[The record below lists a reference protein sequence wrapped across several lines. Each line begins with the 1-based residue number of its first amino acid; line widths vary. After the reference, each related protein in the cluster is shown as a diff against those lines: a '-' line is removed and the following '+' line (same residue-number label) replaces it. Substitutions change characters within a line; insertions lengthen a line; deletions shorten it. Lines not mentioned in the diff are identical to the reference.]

1 MRRGGWAS
9 YKRDVREGRLERWLE
24 EAIWGG
30 ILILV
35 VAVPLAMSP
44 AFLDMYRP
52 PKLFLSQA
60 LILFL
65 LLLTLLQGIVEGR
78 LELPLTPL
86 SLPALALLSATILS
100 LAKALDIYAGIEEA
114 FRLLTFILFFHL
126 TARSLRS
133 QAQLDR
139 FFACSA
145 VATSF
150 VAVYGLLQAK
160 GIDFITLE
168 RPFVPV
174 STLGNTGFAAE
185 YLIASVP
192 ILLMAASNSHGWRRL
207 LFRGSFLLAFAHL
220 LLTKSRGGW
229 VALTIA
235 LATMSLLG
243 RKGSGARG
251 QGSVKKRLMVIMA
264 LGGMAFILTLLFPGL
279 WGQTLQRAASI
290 FDPSDPP
297 NRVRLLIWGSTLKM
311 IAENP
316 LFGVGAGNYE
326 LVYPLYRTVEEW
338 RLSTRFVVG
347 EAHNDYLQITAEM
360 GLLGLG
366 SFLWL
371 LANLL
376 RTAFRLASF
385 SEEGIRRRGIGLF
398 GALVALL
405 IYAFFGF
412 PLRNPASA
420 LSFWLLSGLLSKIE
434 VLARE
439 RPLRSIRVSIGF
451 AWAVAIPLF
460 ALASVLVFGQLL
472 AELHLKRM
480 KLLILQGKETEA
492 RAEYV
497 KAIRRYF
504 PLLYTQELRAKAFND
519 QRMLPTAAEA
529 YRAALKGRPDDPRLH
544 ADLGAIY
551 GEMGRFGEAEA
562 SLREALK
569 LDPGLGEAWEN
580 LGNVHLLQER
590 YLEAA
595 EAYEEAAKKGRGS
608 SAELR
613 RKLGLARRLA
623 GERTKAPEP

>member
-1 MRRGGWAS
+1 MQ
-9 YKRDVREGRLERWLE
+9 ENRLERWLE

-52 PKLFLSQA
+52 PKLFFSQA
-60 LILFL
+60 LILLL
-65 LLLTLLQGIVEGR
+65 LLLTLLQGIVRGR

-86 SLPALALLSATILS
+86 SLPALALLLATILS

-114 FRLLTFILFFHL
+114 FRLFTLILLLHL
-126 TARSLRS
+126 AARSLRG

-139 FFACSA
+139 LFTLASL
-145 VATSF
+145 ATSL
-150 VAVYGLLQAK
+150 VAFYGILQAK
-160 GIDFITLE
+160 GIDFLKLE
-168 RPFVPV
+168 RPFIPV

-185 YLIASVP
+185 YLITTIP
-192 ILLMAASNSHGWRRL
+192 LILVAFDLARGPWRKGL
-207 LFRGSFLLAFAHL
+207 LGGSLFLAFAHL
-220 LLTKSRGGW
+220 FLTKSRGGW

-235 LATMSLLG
+235 LTVMGLLG
-243 RKGSGARG
+243 RKGPKARG
-251 QGSVKKRLMVIMA
+251 QEAVKKRLMVITA
-264 LGGMAFILTLLFPGL
+264 LGGMALLLTLLFPGL
-279 WGQTLQRAASI
+279 LSQTLKRAASI

-311 IAENP
+311 IAQNP

-326 LVYPLYRTVEEW
+326 LVYPHFRTVEEW
-338 RLSTRFVVG
+338 RLSTRLVVG
-347 EAHNDYLQITAEM
+347 EAHNDYLQIAAEL

-366 SFLWL
+366 SFLWF

-376 RTAFRLASF
+376 KGAFRLAS
-385 SEEGIRRRGIGLF
+385 STEEGVRRRGIGLF

-405 IYAFFGF
+405 IYAFFAF
-412 PLRNPASA
+412 PLQNPTSA
-420 LSFWLLSGLLSKIE
+420 LHFWLLSGLLCAHFIE
-434 VLARE
+434 SETRNPKPA
-439 RPLRSIRVSIGF
+439 IRVSIGF

-460 ALASVLVFGQLL
+460 ALASVLIFGQLL

-480 KLLILQGKETEA
+480 ERLILQGKEAEA

-497 KAIRRYF
+497 KAVRRYF

-519 QRMLPTAAEA
+519 QRMLQMAVEV
-529 YRAALKGRPDDPRLH
+529 YRRTLRAKPDDPRLH

-551 GEMGRFGEAEA
+551 GEMGRFNEAEA

-569 LDPGLGEAWEN
+569 LDPSLGEAWEN
-580 LGNVHLLQER
+580 LGNVHLLQGR
-590 YLEAA
+590 YPEAL

-608 SAELR
+608 STELR
-613 RKLGLARRLA
+613 LKLGLARRLA
-623 GERTKAPEP
+623 GEAQSLRP